1 MSTFSRFLPF
11 LKPYLSRMVL
21 AGLLVMGVA
30 AINLALLR
38 LAGTLWD
45 IITVQHDQSRMTD
58 MIAVFLGLVV
68 LQGLCSMGHSYLT
81 AWISQRIVA
90 DFRRHLFAH
99 LHTLSVS
106 FFARRRT
113 GELLSRL
120 MNDVT
125 VIQSVVTETP
135 IDSAKQLVTFVGGI
149 TFLLTMNWRLCLLI
163 LVLLPLLVLVAKFFG
178 RRLKSLS
185 TSIQDHT
192 AAMSTLI
199 EEVISGIRIVKSF
212 VQTQREETRFAAQ
225 VEQTLAL
232 TMRKAGVMAVF
243 IPVISLLTFSAAA
256 AVLWYGGRQV
266 IDGSVSPGDLFAFV
280 LFAGILIGPFSS
292 AARVFAQIRE
302 AQGATQRVFEILD
315 TRSEVSD
322 SPTATTLSSVSG
334 HIRAEHIGFAYDP
347 RQPVLTDVSFEAK
360 PGELVAIVGPT
371 GAGKTTVMN
380 LLHRFYDPTEGHITV
395 DGHDLRQVT
404 MDSWYRQIALVP
416 QETILFGGTIL
427 DNIRYGDEKASQ
439 EEVVAASRAAHAHD
453 FIMSFPDQYQ
463 TIVGEKGINVSGGQ
477 RQRIAIAR
485 AIVKN
490 PRILLLDEA
499 TSALDSESERL
510 VQEALEQLM
519 KGRTTFVIAHRLTTI
534 QRADRILVLNK
545 GRLVE
550 TGTHAELMDR
560 KGLYQYLYT
569 LAAHRT
575 PLVNLRRKVGGGR
588 PTHSILSTLDNSQ
601 PGKACPQFFVF
612 TSRSFRSPACLQQ

>member
-11 LKPYLSRMVL
+11 LKPYLSRMAL

-58 MIAVFLGLVV
+58 LIAIFLGLVV
-68 LQGLCSMGHSYLT
+68 LQGFCSMGHSYLT

-149 TFLLTMNWRLCLLI
+149 AFLLTMNWRLCLLI

-185 TSIQDHT
+185 TSIQDQT

-212 VQTQREETRFAAQ
+212 VQSRREETRFAAQ
-225 VEQTLAL
+225 VEQTLTLA
-232 TMRKAGVMAVF
+232 MRRAGTMAVF

-256 AVLWYGGRQV
+256 AVLWYGGHQV

-315 TRSEVSD
+315 THSEVSD
-322 SPTATTLSSVSG
+322 SPTATLLSTVSG
-334 HIRAEHIGFAYDP
+334 HIRVEHVSFAYDQ

-360 PGELVAIVGPT
+360 PGELIAIVGPT

-380 LLHRFYDPTEGHITV
+380 LLHRFYDPTEGHITI
-395 DGHDLRQVT
+395 DGQDLRQVT

-427 DNIRYGDEKASQ
+427 DNIRYGDREATEEK
-439 EEVVAASRAAHAHD
+439 VVAASRAAHAHD
-453 FIMSFPDQYQ
+453 FIMSFPDRYQ

-519 KGRTTFVIAHRLTTI
+519 KGRTTFVVAHRLTTI

-569 LAAHRT
+569 LRLIEL
-575 PLVNLRRKVGGGR
+575 P
-588 PTHSILSTLDNSQ
+588 S
-601 PGKACPQFFVF
+601 
-612 TSRSFRSPACLQQ
+612 

>member
-1 MSTFSRFLPF
+1 MSTFKRFLPF
-11 LKPYLSRMVL
+11 LKPYLSRML
-21 AGLLVMGVA
+21 FAGLLVMGVA

-38 LAGTLWD
+38 LAGNLWD
-45 IITVQHDQSRMTD
+45 VITVQQDAGRMTEL
-58 MIAVFLGLVV
+58 IGLFLGLVV

-81 AWISQRIVA
+81 AWVSQHIVA

-99 LHTLSVS
+99 LQTLSVS

-135 IDSAKQLVTFVGGI
+135 IDTAKQLVTFVGGI
-149 TFLLTMNWRLCLLI
+149 AFLLAMNWRLCLLI

-185 TSIQDHT
+185 TSIQDQT
-192 AAMSTLI
+192 AALSTLI

-212 VQTQREETRFAAQ
+212 VQTKREEARFCLQ
-225 VEQTLAL
+225 VGQTLSL
-232 TMRKAGVMAVF
+232 TLRRAGILAVF

-266 IDGSVSPGDLFAFV
+266 IDGAVSPGELFAFV

-302 AQGATQRVFEILD
+302 AQGATERVFEILD
-315 TRSEVSD
+315 TQSEVRD
-322 SPTATTLSSVSG
+322 APNAMVLSNVSG
-334 HIRAEHIGFAYDP
+334 HIQVEHVSFAYDP

-380 LLHRFYDPTEGHITV
+380 LIHRFYDPTEGRITI
-395 DGHDLRQVT
+395 DGQDLRLVT
-404 MDSWYRQIALVP
+404 LESWYRQIALVP

-427 DNIRYGDEKASQ
+427 DNIGYGNRDADEEAVK
-439 EEVVAASRAAHAHD
+439 EASRAAHAHE
-453 FIMSFPDQYQ
+453 FIISFPDGYQ
-463 TIVGEKGINVSGGQ
+463 TIVGEKGITISGGQ
-477 RQRIAIAR
+477 RQRIALAR
-485 AIVKN
+485 AILKN

-550 TGTHAELMDR
+550 TGTHNELMAR
-560 KGLYQYLYT
+560 QGLYHYLYT
-569 LAAHRT
+569 LRLT
-575 PLVNLRRKVGGGR
+575 EVP
-588 PTHSILSTLDNSQ
+588 S
-601 PGKACPQFFVF
+601 
-612 TSRSFRSPACLQQ
+612 

>member
-30 AINLALLR
+30 ATNLALLR

-45 IITVQHDQSRMTD
+45 IITVQHDQSKMTD
-58 MIAVFLGLVV
+58 MITGFLGLVI

-81 AWISQRIVA
+81 AWISQRIIA

-120 MNDVT
+120 MSDVT

-135 IDSAKQLVTFVGGI
+135 IDSAKQLVTFLGGI
-149 TFLLTMNWRLCLLI
+149 TFLLTMNWRLSLLI
-163 LVLLPLLVLVAKFFG
+163 LILLPLLVLVAKVFG
-178 RRLKSLS
+178 RKLKSLS

-212 VQTQREETRFAAQ
+212 VQTRREETRFAAQ

-232 TMRKAGVMAVF
+232 TMRKAVVMAVF

-256 AVLWYGGRQV
+256 AVLWYGGLQV
-266 IDGSVSPGDLFAFV
+266 IEGTVSPGDLVAFV

-302 AQGATQRVFEILD
+302 AQGATERVFEILD

-322 SPTATTLSSVSG
+322 APAATSLSTVSG
-334 HIRAEHIGFAYDP
+334 HIRAEHVSFTYDP
-347 RQPVLTDVSFEAK
+347 RQPVLTDLSFEAL

-380 LLHRFYDPTEGHITV
+380 LLHRFYDPTEGRITI
-395 DGHDLRQVT
+395 DGHDLREVT
-404 MDSWYRQIALVP
+404 TDSWYRQVGLVP
-416 QETILFGGTIL
+416 QETILFGGTIF
-427 DNIRYGDEKASQ
+427 DNISYGDEKASHDI
-439 EEVVAASRAAHAHD
+439 VVAASRAAHAHD
-453 FIMSFPDQYQ
+453 FIMSFPDQYR
-463 TIVGEKGINVSGGQ
+463 TIVGEKGINLSGGQ

-550 TGTHAELMDR
+550 TGTHAELMER

-569 LAAHRT
+569 LRLIEL
-575 PLVNLRRKVGGGR
+575 P
-588 PTHSILSTLDNSQ
+588 S
-601 PGKACPQFFVF
+601 
-612 TSRSFRSPACLQQ
+612 

>member
-38 LAGTLWD
+38 LAGALWD

-58 MIAVFLGLVV
+58 LIAIFLGLVV
-68 LQGLCSMGHSYLT
+68 LQGFCSMGHSYLT

-99 LHTLSVS
+99 LQTLSVS

-135 IDSAKQLVTFVGGI
+135 VDAAKQLVTFVGGI
-149 TFLLTMNWRLCLLI
+149 AFLLAMNWRLCVLI
-163 LVLLPLLVLVAKFFG
+163 LILLPLLVFVAKFFG

-185 TSIQDHT
+185 TSIQDQT
-192 AAMSTLI
+192 AALSTLI
-199 EEVISGIRIVKSF
+199 EEVIAGIRVVESF
-212 VQTQREETRFAAQ
+212 VQTKREETRFSSQ
-225 VEQTLAL
+225 IEQALSL
-232 TMRKAGVMAVF
+232 TMRRAGIMAVF

-266 IDGSVSPGDLFAFV
+266 IDGVVSPGELFAFV

-302 AQGATQRVFEILD
+302 AQGATARIFEILD
-315 TRSEVSD
+315 TQVEIRDAPNAVALA
-322 SPTATTLSSVSG
+322 PVSG
-334 HIRAEHIGFAYDP
+334 RLAFEQVSFAYDA
-347 RQPVLTDVSFEAK
+347 RQPVLTGVSFDAE

-380 LLHRFYDPTEGHITV
+380 LLHRFYDPTE
-395 DGHDLRQVT
+395 
-404 MDSWYRQIALVP
+404 
-416 QETILFGGTIL
+416 
-427 DNIRYGDEKASQ
+427 
-439 EEVVAASRAAHAHD
+439 
-453 FIMSFPDQYQ
+453 
-463 TIVGEKGINVSGGQ
+463 
-477 RQRIAIAR
+477 
-485 AIVKN
+485 
-490 PRILLLDEA
+490 
-499 TSALDSESERL
+499 
-510 VQEALEQLM
+510 
-519 KGRTTFVIAHRLTTI
+519 
-534 QRADRILVLNK
+534 
-545 GRLVE
+545 
-550 TGTHAELMDR
+550 
-560 KGLYQYLYT
+560 
-569 LAAHRT
+569 
-575 PLVNLRRKVGGGR
+575 
-588 PTHSILSTLDNSQ
+588 
-601 PGKACPQFFVF
+601 
-612 TSRSFRSPACLQQ
+612 

>member
-1 MSTFSRFLPF
+1 MSTFKRFLPF
-11 LKPYLSRMVL
+11 LKPYLSRMMF

-38 LAGTLWD
+38 LAGNLWD
-45 IITVQHDQSRMTD
+45 VITVQHDAGRMTEL
-58 MIAVFLGLVV
+58 IGLFLGLVV

-81 AWISQRIVA
+81 AWVSQHIVA

-99 LHTLSVS
+99 LQTLSVS

-135 IDSAKQLVTFVGGI
+135 IDTAKQLVTFVGGI
-149 TFLLTMNWRLCLLI
+149 AFLLAMNWRLCLLI

-185 TSIQDHT
+185 TSIQDQT
-192 AAMSTLI
+192 AALSTLI

-212 VQTQREETRFAAQ
+212 VQTKREEARFSLQ
-225 VEQTLAL
+225 VGQTLSL
-232 TMRKAGVMAVF
+232 TLRRAGILAVF

-266 IDGSVSPGDLFAFV
+266 IDGAVSPGELFAFV

-302 AQGATQRVFEILD
+302 AQGATERVFEILD
-315 TRSEVSD
+315 TQSEVRD
-322 SPTATTLSSVSG
+322 APNAMVLSNVSG
-334 HIRAEHIGFAYDP
+334 HIQVEHVSFAYDP

-380 LLHRFYDPTEGHITV
+380 LIHRFYDPTEGRITI
-395 DGHDLRQVT
+395 DGQDLRLVT
-404 MDSWYRQIALVP
+404 LESWYRQIALVP

-427 DNIRYGDEKASQ
+427 DNIRYGNRDADEEAVK
-439 EEVVAASRAAHAHD
+439 EASRAAHAHE
-453 FIMSFPDQYQ
+453 FIMSFPDGYQ
-463 TIVGEKGINVSGGQ
+463 TIVGEKGITISGGQ
-477 RQRIAIAR
+477 RQRIALAR
-485 AIVKN
+485 AILKN

-550 TGTHAELMDR
+550 TGTHNELMAR
-560 KGLYQYLYT
+560 QGLYHYLYT
-569 LAAHRT
+569 LRLT
-575 PLVNLRRKVGGGR
+575 EVP
-588 PTHSILSTLDNSQ
+588 S
-601 PGKACPQFFVF
+601 
-612 TSRSFRSPACLQQ
+612 

>member
-1 MSTFSRFLPF
+1 MSTFTRFLPF
-11 LKPYLSRMVL
+11 LKPYLSRML
-21 AGLLVMGVA
+21 FAGLLVMGVA

-45 IITVQHDQSRMTD
+45 VITVQHDAGRMTEL
-58 MIAVFLGLVV
+58 IALFLGLVV

-81 AWISQRIVA
+81 AWVSQHIVA

-99 LHTLSVS
+99 LQTLSVS

-135 IDSAKQLVTFVGGI
+135 IDTAKQLVTFVGGI
-149 TFLLTMNWRLCLLI
+149 AFLLAMNWRLCLLI
-163 LVLLPLLVLVAKFFG
+163 LILLPLLVVVAKFFG

-185 TSIQDHT
+185 TSIQDQT
-192 AAMSTLI
+192 AALSTLI

-212 VQTQREETRFAAQ
+212 VQTKREETRFTAQ
-225 VEQTLAL
+225 VGQTLSL
-232 TMRKAGVMAVF
+232 TMRRAGIMAVF

-266 IDGSVSPGDLFAFV
+266 IDGAVSPGDLFAFV

-302 AQGATQRVFEILD
+302 AQGATERVFEILD
-315 TRSEVSD
+315 TQSD
-322 SPTATTLSSVSG
+322 VGDAPNAMILSSVSG
-334 HIRAEHIGFAYDP
+334 HIQVERVSFAYDP

-371 GAGKTTVMN
+371 GAGKTTAMN
-380 LLHRFYDPTEGHITV
+380 LIHRFYDPTEGRITI
-395 DGHDLRQVT
+395 DGQDLRQVRLE
-404 MDSWYRQIALVP
+404 SWYRQIALVP

-427 DNIRYGDEKASQ
+427 DNIRYGNRHAS
-439 EEVVAASRAAHAHD
+439 EEAVKEASRAAHAHD

-463 TIVGEKGINVSGGQ
+463 TVVGEKGINVSGGQ

-485 AIVKN
+485 AILKN
-490 PRILLLDEA
+490 PRLLLLDEA

-550 TGTHAELMDR
+550 TGTHNELMDG
-560 KGLYQYLYT
+560 KGLYHYLYT
-569 LAAHRT
+569 LRLT
-575 PLVNLRRKVGGGR
+575 ELP
-588 PTHSILSTLDNSQ
+588 S
-601 PGKACPQFFVF
+601 
-612 TSRSFRSPACLQQ
+612 

>member
-11 LKPYLSRMVL
+11 LKPYLSRMFL
-21 AGLLVMGVA
+21 AGILVMAVA

-38 LAGTLWD
+38 LAGRLWD
-45 IITVQHDQSRMTD
+45 VITVHHDAPRMTEL
-58 MIAVFLGLVV
+58 IALFLGLVI

-81 AWISQRIVA
+81 AWVSQHIVA
-90 DFRRHLFAH
+90 DFRTHLFAH
-99 LHTLSVS
+99 LQTLSVS

-135 IDSAKQLVTFVGGI
+135 IDTAKQLVTFVGGI
-149 TFLLTMNWRLCLLI
+149 AFLLAMNWRLCLLI
-163 LVLLPLLVLVAKFFG
+163 LLLLPLLVVVAKFFG

-185 TSIQDHT
+185 TSIQDQT
-192 AAMSTLI
+192 AALSTLI

-212 VQTQREETRFAAQ
+212 VQTKREETRFTTQ
-225 VEQTLAL
+225 VGQNLSL
-232 TMRKAGVMAVF
+232 TMRRATIMAIF

-266 IDGSVSPGDLFAFV
+266 IDGTVSPGDLFAFV

-292 AARVFAQIRE
+292 AARVFAQVRE
-302 AQGATQRVFEILD
+302 AQGATERVFEILD
-315 TRSEVSD
+315 QQSEVSD
-322 SPTATTLSSVSG
+322 SPNANVLANVSG
-334 HIRAEHIGFAYDP
+334 HIRVEHLSFAYDP
-347 RQPVLTDVSFEAK
+347 RQPVLTDISFEAQ

-371 GAGKTTVMN
+371 GAGKTTAMN
-380 LLHRFYDPTEGHITV
+380 LIHRFYDPTEGRITI
-395 DGHDLRQVT
+395 DGQDLRQVT
-404 MDSWYRQIALVP
+404 LESWYRQIALVP

-427 DNIRYGDEKASQ
+427 DNIRYGNREAS
-439 EEVVAASRAAHAHD
+439 EEMVEAASRAAHAHD
-453 FIMSFPDQYQ
+453 FIMSFPDQYH
-463 TIVGEKGINVSGGQ
+463 TVVGEKGINVSGGQ
-477 RQRIAIAR
+477 RQRIALAR
-485 AIVKN
+485 AILKN

-534 QRADRILVLNK
+534 QQADRILVLNK

-550 TGTHAELMDR
+550 AGTHSELMDR
-560 KGLYQYLYT
+560 QELYHYLYT
-569 LAAHRT
+569 LRLT
-575 PLVNLRRKVGGGR
+575 ELP
-588 PTHSILSTLDNSQ
+588 S
-601 PGKACPQFFVF
+601 
-612 TSRSFRSPACLQQ
+612 

>member
-45 IITVQHDQSRMTD
+45 VITVQHDQSRMTD
-58 MIAVFLGLVV
+58 MITVFLGLVV
-68 LQGLCSMGHSYLT
+68 LQGFCSMGHSYLT
-81 AWISQRIVA
+81 AWISQRIIA

-106 FFARRRT
+106 FFSRRRT

-125 VIQSVVTETP
+125 VVQSVVTETP

-149 TFLLTMNWRLCLLI
+149 TFLLMMNWRLCLLI
-163 LVLLPLLVLVAKFFG
+163 LILLPLLVLVAKVFG

-256 AVLWYGGRQV
+256 AVLWYGGQQV
-266 IDGSVSPGDLFAFV
+266 IDGRVSPGDLFAFV

-315 TRSEVSD
+315 TSSEVSD

-334 HIRAEHIGFAYDP
+334 HIRVEHIGFAYDP
-347 RQPVLTDVSFEAK
+347 RQPVLTDISFEAK

-380 LLHRFYDPTEGHITV
+380 LLHRFYDPTEGRITI

-439 EEVVAASRAAHAHD
+439 EKVEAASRAAHAHD
-453 FIMSFPDQYQ
+453 FIMNFPDQYQ

-490 PRILLLDEA
+490 PRVLLLDEA

-550 TGTHAELMDR
+550 TGTHAELMDH

-569 LAAHRT
+569 LR
-575 PLVNLRRKVGGGR
+575 LIEL
-588 PTHSILSTLDNSQ
+588 PT
-601 PGKACPQFFVF
+601 
-612 TSRSFRSPACLQQ
+612 

>member
-45 IITVQHDQSRMTD
+45 IITVQHDQSRLTD
-58 MIAVFLGLVV
+58 LLAVSLGLVV
-68 LQGLCSMGHSYLT
+68 LQGFCSMGHSYLT

-135 IDSAKQLVTFVGGI
+135 IDSAKHLVTFVGGI

-185 TSIQDHT
+185 TSIQDQT
-192 AAMSTLI
+192 AALSTLI

-232 TMRKAGVMAVF
+232 TMQRAGVMAVF

-322 SPTATTLSSVSG
+322 SPAATSLSTVSG
-334 HIRAEHIGFAYDP
+334 HIRAEHVNFAYDP

-380 LLHRFYDPTEGHITV
+380 LLHRFYDPTEGHISV
-395 DGHDLRQVT
+395 DGQDLHQVT

-427 DNIRYGDEKASQ
+427 DNIRYGDREATQ
-439 EEVVAASRAAHAHD
+439 EEVVAASRSAHAHD

-463 TIVGEKGINVSGGQ
+463 TIVGEKGINMSGGQ

-569 LAAHRT
+569 LRLIEL
-575 PLVNLRRKVGGGR
+575 P
-588 PTHSILSTLDNSQ
+588 S
-601 PGKACPQFFVF
+601 
-612 TSRSFRSPACLQQ
+612 

>member
-1 MSTFSRFLPF
+1 
-11 LKPYLSRMVL
+11 MVL

-45 IITVQHDQSRMTD
+45 IITVQHDQSKMTD
-58 MIAVFLGLVV
+58 MITSFLGLVI

-81 AWISQRIVA
+81 AWISQRIIA

-149 TFLLTMNWRLCLLI
+149 AFLLTMNWRLCILI
-163 LVLLPLLVLVAKFFG
+163 LVLLPLLVLVAKIFG
-178 RRLKSLS
+178 RKLKSLS

-199 EEVISGIRIVKSF
+199 EEVISGIRVVKSF
-212 VQTQREETRFAAQ
+212 VQTQREETRFTAQ
-225 VEQTLAL
+225 VEQTLTL

-266 IDGSVSPGDLFAFV
+266 IEGTVSPGDLFAFV

-322 SPTATTLSSVSG
+322 APAATSLSTVSG
-334 HIRAEHIGFAYDP
+334 HIRAEHVSFAYDA
-347 RQPVLTDVSFEAK
+347 RQPVLTDVSFEAQ

-380 LLHRFYDPTEGHITV
+380 LLHRFYDPTEGHITI
-395 DGHDLRQVT
+395 DGHDLRRVT
-404 MDSWYRQIALVP
+404 MDSWYRQVGLVP

-427 DNIRYGDEKASQ
+427 DNIRYGDEKATQ
-439 EEVVAASRAAHAHD
+439 EIVVAASRAAYAHD

-463 TIVGEKGINVSGGQ
+463 TIVGEKGINLSGGQ

-550 TGTHAELMDR
+550 NGTHAELMDR

-569 LAAHRT
+569 LRLIEL
-575 PLVNLRRKVGGGR
+575 P
-588 PTHSILSTLDNSQ
+588 S
-601 PGKACPQFFVF
+601 
-612 TSRSFRSPACLQQ
+612 